1 MKVKSKDTFAIL
13 HLSDLHIVAHN
24 GNNYSIVLKRMLDHI
39 QEITERLEKI
49 IIVFT
54 GDLVEKGEFEKAR
67 PAICKFFIDLKERL
81 GNKVVDI
88 VCVPGN
94 HDKKRGR
101 LVLGPNVK
109 EGEETFWETFEKE
122 DWSYFENQFSDY
134 KEVVAHIQKNIF
146 KVCPQG
152 ASTYGIRQITI
163 EDNCTICFLCFNS
176 AWACT
181 GEDDEGNLRI
191 GKFQLDDMMSKYQK
205 NKKNT
210 DLVIGLMHHPTDWLT
225 KIEQK
230 YLNQYMTDEY
240 RLNTNIMLQ
249 GHIHEK
255 ETCNWYNQ
263 NHSLTTLVTGMGWD
277 QQKEINEGGH
287 RYSLYKINMESC
299 IVKANTYVTDKNGKF
314 NEDTA
319 VYNGENIIF
328 PLFVHRFLEL
338 NNLKFKKSEIPLF
351 YPNYNPAENLGLIV
365 DRVND
370 FLFTIMEKMRNI
382 QFDWIYYQSIQAKV
396 KELFQLVTLS
406 DIENDRVQAV
416 RDIVAT
422 DNITTDD
429 NEFNKIL
436 DQIRGIDEFGKLYY
450 GNKNNLFELKNMILR
465 IAESIQS
472 NEEIGDTKEMQI
484 HMSEFLDKD
493 RKIYLKNKLYAFVG
507 DFCIGLAAK
516 LFPKAEFEDGDAIRV
531 HFRIISVDTD
541 EKVMYKKLFAH
552 TIIKEDSE
560 IKYMSEEAKL
570 TDIKYENSMIQKSFN
585 ENKTMLFS
593 LNPSSNNHI
602 SKSDWID
609 FITIAPKIECNKYL
623 LGDDCEEL
631 YYPYIS
637 FGVSVNSKEFQKTL
651 RGITYVDFDKILSRL
666 LRKFCNIIPVD
677 FKDIMKERK

>member
-1 MKVKSKDTFAIL
+1 M
-13 HLSDLHIVAHN
+13 
-24 GNNYSIVLKRMLDHI
+24 
-39 QEITERLEKI
+39 
-49 IIVFT
+49 
-54 GDLVEKGEFEKAR
+54 
-67 PAICKFFIDLKERL
+67 
-81 GNKVVDI
+81 
-88 VCVPGN
+88 
-94 HDKKRGR
+94 
-101 LVLGPNVK
+101 
-109 EGEETFWETFEKE
+109 
-122 DWSYFENQFSDY
+122 
-134 KEVVAHIQKNIF
+134 
-146 KVCPQG
+146 
-152 ASTYGIRQITI
+152 
-163 EDNCTICFLCFNS
+163 
-176 AWACT
+176 
-181 GEDDEGNLRI
+181 
-191 GKFQLDDMMSKYQK
+191 
-205 NKKNT
+205 
-210 DLVIGLMHHPTDWLT
+210 
-225 KIEQK
+225 
-230 YLNQYMTDEY
+230 
-240 RLNTNIMLQ
+240 
-249 GHIHEK
+249 
-255 ETCNWYNQ
+255 
-263 NHSLTTLVTGMGWD
+263 
-277 QQKEINEGGH
+277 
-287 RYSLYKINMESC
+287 
-299 IVKANTYVTDKNGKF
+299 
-314 NEDTA
+314 
-319 VYNGENIIF
+319 
-328 PLFVHRFLEL
+328 
-338 NNLKFKKSEIPLF
+338 
-351 YPNYNPAENLGLIV
+351 
-365 DRVND
+365 
-370 FLFTIMEKMRNI
+370 
-382 QFDWIYYQSIQAKV
+382 
-396 KELFQLVTLS
+396 
-406 DIENDRVQAV
+406 